1 MLAASIASPSSRLN
15 DLLRMNSSGRDIN
28 ASQGRSTPLHQR
40 RWVFL
45 GAAPSFISGLKE
57 SRNSVMA
64 DITRIRIASG
74 RWMAGRLSLDWLE
87 LWFCFDRRHRS
98 FGLLKLNVI
107 MQALMARH

>member
-1 MLAASIASPSSRLN
+1 
-15 DLLRMNSSGRDIN
+15 
-28 ASQGRSTPLHQR
+28 
-40 RWVFL
+40 
-45 GAAPSFISGLKE
+45 
-57 SRNSVMA
+57 MA

>member
-1 MLAASIASPSSRLN
+1 MRARA
-15 DLLRMNSSGRDIN
+15 D
-28 ASQGRSTPLHQR
+28 R
-40 RWVFL
+40 RH
-45 GAAPSFISGLKE
+45 SISGDGSFWERLLLSFPDSKE